1 MSESAAEQ
9 IKVDALSLPTEDRCD
24 LARRLLDS
32 LESDDVDR
40 IEQVQMAIAQR
51 RLDELTTG
59 QVAGVPAE
67 EVFTRLRSRNIPT

>member
-9 IKVDALSLPTEDRCD
+9 IKVEALSLTSEDRCD

-32 LESDDVDR
+32 LETDDVDR
-40 IEQVQMAIAQR
+40 IEQNQLTMAQR

-67 EVFTRLRSRNIPT
+67 EVFARLRSRNIPT